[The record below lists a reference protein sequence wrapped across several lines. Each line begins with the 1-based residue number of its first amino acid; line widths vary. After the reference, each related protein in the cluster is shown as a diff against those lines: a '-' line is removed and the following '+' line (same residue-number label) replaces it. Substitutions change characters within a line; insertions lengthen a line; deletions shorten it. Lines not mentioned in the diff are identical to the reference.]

1 MRCRVLTCTLLLTQ
15 FLGDCAFAQI
25 DGLETE
31 VVALDRLVGGR
42 VLSTLRVFGTLS
54 DPAAQLN
61 AVYGDSTDLLGV
73 QTSDSLGFYQNVLGG
88 DTSAQINPAGYTIDP
103 NLRLDSWVALGSED
117 MIGNTMLNIGVDFGP
132 FNSGGGIVTNN
143 GVWFEIPFSP
153 PCYPVAGRVLITQ
166 LSVTSG
172 ETVSGT
178 VNLLGKDGAGNT
190 LDVKQVS
197 FSALVGPVG
206 QSYCGPANLNSSGM
220 SARVHASG
228 SAVAGSSLRLIA
240 DRLPPQQF
248 GYFLASQA
256 QGFVPNPGGSQ
267 GNLCLGGTIARFVAQ
282 LGNSG
287 PTGQIAI
294 DVDTSAIPLSPP
306 ITVQPGET
314 WSFQLWFRDKNPG
327 RTSNFTDGVA
337 VAFN

>member
-1 MRCRVLTCTLLLTQ
+1 MRFRSLTCTLLLAP

-31 VVALDRLVGGR
+31 IVALDRIVGGR
-42 VLSTLRVFGTLS
+42 AVSTLRVFATLS

-61 AVYGDSTDLLGV
+61 AVYGDSTDLLSV
-73 QTSDSLGFYQNVLGG
+73 QTSDSLGFYQNILGG

-117 MIGNTMLNIGVDFGP
+117 MIGNTMLSIGVDYGP

-143 GVWFEIPFSP
+143 GVWLEIPFSP
-153 PCYPVAGRVLITQ
+153 PCYPVAGRVLIAQ

-178 VNLLGKDGAGNT
+178 VNLFGKDGAGTT
-190 LDVKQVS
+190 LDVKQVP

-206 QSYCGPANLNSSGM
+206 QNYCGPANLNSSGVP
-220 SARVHASG
+220 ARLRASG
-228 SAVAGSSLRLIA
+228 STLAGDSLRLIA
-240 DRLPPQQF
+240 DQLPLQQF
-248 GYFLASQA
+248 GYFLASQT

-267 GNLCLGGTIARFVAQ
+267 GNLCLGGSIGRFSNQ
-282 LGNSG
+282 IQYSG
-287 PTGQIAI
+287 IFGTFGIT
-294 DVDTSAIPLSPP
+294 VDLANMPMSPP
-306 ITVQPGET
+306 VSVQPGET
-314 WSFQLWFRDKNPG
+314 WNFSAWFRDKNPSA
-327 RTSNFTDGVA
+327 TSNFTDGYSVT
-337 VAFN
+337 FQ

>member
-1 MRCRVLTCTLLLTQ
+1 MRCRPLTCTLLLAHA
-15 FLGDCAFAQI
+15 LGASAAAQI

-31 VVALDRLVGGR
+31 IVALDRIVAGR
-42 VLSTLRVFGTLS
+42 AVSTVRVFATLS

-73 QTSDSLGFYQNVLGG
+73 QTTDSLGFYQNVLGG

-103 NLRLDSWVALGSED
+103 NLRLDSWVALGSQD

-153 PCYPVAGRVLITQ
+153 PCYPVAGRVLIAQ

-178 VNLLGKDGAGNT
+178 VNLFGKDGAGTT
-190 LDVKQVS
+190 LDVKQIP

-206 QSYCGPANLNSSGM
+206 QNYCGPANLNSSGM
-220 SARVHASG
+220 SARLRASG
-228 SAVAGSSLRLIA
+228 STLAGDSLRLIA
-240 DRLPPQQF
+240 DQLPLQQF
-248 GYFLASQA
+248 GYFLASQT

-267 GNLCLGGTIARFVAQ
+267 GNICLGGTIARLVSQ

-287 PTGQIAI
+287 PMGQIVV

-306 ITVQPGET
+306 VAVQPGET
-314 WSFQLWFRDKNPG
+314 WNFQLWFRDKNPG
-327 RTSNFTDGVA
+327 RTSNFTDAVA
-337 VAFN
+337 VTFN